1 MPSLIEKRKYHLFS
15 RDDSGDVG
23 MVYHGSF
30 IELSGALAHVIDDQ
44 LTQTET
50 EIWENSDCGELI
62 VTHNLVVDCPSES
75 YFVDEWRGHNWNQRW
90 EKVVIVDD

>member
-1 MPSLIEKRKYHLFS
+1 MTDLIGKRGCHLFS

-23 MVYHGSF
+23 VEYHGSF
-30 IELSGALAHVIDDQ
+30 IDLSGALAHVIDDQ
-44 LTQTET
+44 LTQS

-62 VTHNLVVDCPSES
+62 VTHNLVVDSPSES
-75 YFVDEWRGHNWNQRW
+75 FFENYWRDHNWNRRW